1 MFRAAVVTGVG
12 GLLTTVVLLFCI
24 PDITALFA
32 LNAPVQPFVLVYVMA
47 LGRGGATFMTLVAT
61 ISGLFVS
68 ALPANGRMCG
78 KSRLI

>member
-24 PDITALFA
+24 PDLTALFA
-32 LNAPVQPFVLVYVMA
+32 LNAPQPFVLVYVMA
-47 LGRGGATFMTLVAT
+47 LGRGGGTFMTLLAT

-68 ALPANGRMCG
+68 ALLANVRMCG
-78 KSRLI
+78 ERRLI